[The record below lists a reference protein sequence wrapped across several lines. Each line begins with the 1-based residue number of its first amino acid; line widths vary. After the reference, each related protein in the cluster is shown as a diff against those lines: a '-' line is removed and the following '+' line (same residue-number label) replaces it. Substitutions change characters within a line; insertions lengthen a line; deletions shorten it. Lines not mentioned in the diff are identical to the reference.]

1 MHELYF
7 IDLCSYPMD
16 KFNVE
21 VEGIKY
27 LVQTNVDG
35 SFSLLS
41 KGVEVLKLR
50 LIVGVSLAF
59 KWESDEG
66 YKNHLIDKIGQAI
79 EDHSL

>member
-1 MHELYF
+1 
-7 IDLCSYPMD
+7 MD

-27 LVQTNVDG
+27 LVQPNEDG

-41 KGVEVLKLR
+41 KGLEALKLR

-66 YKNHLIDKIGQAI
+66 YKNQLIDKIGQAI